1 MNNTSE
7 DKINSFLVNKESI
20 IGLLSLVEKVAI
32 KAKYE
37 YIEFY
42 YKQLPIT
49 HSYGLF
55 NFSFTPHF
63 VITGAYEDKKYNIST
78 IELLNQLGSRG
89 WRFVSVTE
97 RRFTGE
103 NSQGRIE
110 FYHSH
115 VYFLERQLSQFCLDK
130 LANIVNNENIESKDT
145 KNEDAEIYNNENIE
159 SKDTEN
165 EDPEPLSLF
174 TIEELQL
181 SGRAYSSLKRS
192 GIHSIK
198 DLLEYTRKELSE
210 LLKHRRTEEE
220 VVETLKK
227 RFDITLNSD

>member
-1 MNNTSE
+1 MNNSSE

-145 KNEDAEIYNNENIE
+145 EN
-159 SKDTEN
+159 N

>member
-7 DKINSFLVNKESI
+7 DQINSFLVNKELI

-42 YKQLPIT
+42 YKTLPIT
-49 HSYGLF
+49 NFYGLS
-55 NFSFTPHF
+55 NFTPHF
-63 VITGAYEDKKYNIST
+63 VITGAYEDNKYNIST
-78 IELLNQLGSRG
+78 IELLNLLGSRG

-97 RRFTGE
+97 RRFSGK
-103 NSQGRIE
+103 NSQGSIE
-110 FYHSH
+110 FYHSN
-115 VYFLERQLSQFCLDK
+115 VYFLERQLSQFCLDQ
-130 LANIVNNENIESKDT
+130 LANIVNNENIESKHT
-145 KNEDAEIYNNENIE
+145 KNEDADLYNNENIE
-159 SKDTEN
+159 SKNTEN
-165 EDPEPLSLF
+165 EDTDPLSLYSL
-174 TIEELQL
+174 EELQL
-181 SGRAYSSLKRS
+181 SARAYSSLKRAE
-192 GIHSIK
+192 IHSIK

-227 RFDITLNSD
+227 SFDITLKSD